1 MSSGETG
8 QQGQRGPRG
17 AKGTGVLDPAWEDAL
32 RAGQAE
38 DGLSGSV
45 EPELAIARL
54 LAHARAPEG
63 LGDDRL
69 DRTWGAIDDALEA
82 AAPVPWWRRPW
93 TLVGGTAAV
102 AAVVLVIVVPGPR
115 PGDDGRDLTGGG
127 AGPIAELGGQ
137 ADALERQFQILAPG
151 ARDRVAHAVDEDRS
165 KMRDDLLAM
174 ALKSGSG
181 TLGGAP

>member
-1 MSSGETG
+1 MSSGDSW
-8 QQGQRGPRG
+8 QRGE
-17 AKGTGVLDPAWEDAL
+17 KGTDVLDPAWEDAL

-38 DGLSGSV
+38 EGLSGSV
-45 EPELAIARL
+45 EPELAIVHL
-54 LAHARAPEG
+54 LRHARAPEP
-63 LGDDRL
+63 LDDARF
-69 DRTWGAIDDALEA
+69 DRAWGAIEGELDR
-82 AAPVPWWRRPW
+82 AAPVPWWKRPW

-102 AAVVLVIVVPGPR
+102 AAAAAVVLVIVLPKGP
-115 PGDDGRDLTGGG
+115 PGDDGRDLVGGG

-151 ARDRVAHAVDEDRS
+151 ARDRVADAVDEGRG